1 MDPQAGPAA
10 IDPARAASGFTASGR
25 SGWLERLRSL
35 SLAARSALAVGVVLL
50 AGLLIWSLQGT
61 SPDREQRILF
71 SNVSGAD
78 GAAIV
83 TALEQMNVPYQF
95 TEGGTAITVPKAM
108 VYETRLKLAG
118 QGLPKSGNVGFEILE
133 KQKFGTSQFVERVN
147 YLRGLEGE
155 LARSIGSIA
164 QVKSAR
170 VHLAVPKQT
179 AFTREQ
185 ERPSASVLLTL
196 HPGRVLDPSQTAAIA
211 RLVSSSVPGMQ
222 VQDVALLD
230 TDGGSLVASQ
240 PRADLDA
247 GQLRYTKEVEASLA
261 RRLADLLTPLAGPNG
276 FRAQVTV
283 DLSFDD
289 REKTSEVYSRNAGD
303 QSIRSEQIMESRGQ
317 GDGPGGLPGALS
329 NQPPVPPEA
338 PVVNQVN
345 GRPAAA
351 QGAGAARELTAP
363 GRVETGQSVAADG
376 SPLRREKTVNY
387 EVDRSIERFKPSK
400 GQVRRISA
408 AVVLDYK
415 PSTNGSV
422 RAPYSQDEL
431 RQINTLIRDAV
442 GYVQA
447 RGDTVSVANL
457 PFNAPPVNESAPA
470 TPESWWTPELMDQ
483 AKKMGW
489 TALGALLL
497 YFLVL
502 RPLLR
507 PRPVV
512 APQPVEPAM
521 AAAPAQNDVKREIEE
536 KQEAWARQREVWAAE
551 ERLREQD
558 EQLRR
563 DQEEKTQA
571 ERKRR
576 LDELLGYA
584 EGFASRQPDQT
595 ALLLKSWASSRPPVG
610 STGANEASG
619 ASR

>member
-1 MDPQAGPAA
+1 MDSQA
-10 IDPARAASGFTASGR
+10 DPARGAAPGSSGGFASGG
-25 SGWLERLRSL
+25 LERLRSL
-35 SLAARSALAVGVVLL
+35 SLATRVALAALALLVV
-50 AGLLIWSLQGT
+50 AGLIWAVQSN
-61 SPDREQRILF
+61 SVDREQRVLF
-71 SNVSGAD
+71 SNVTGAD

-83 TALEQMNVPYQF
+83 AALEQMNVPYQF
-95 TEGGTAITVPKAM
+95 TEGGTAITVPKSL

-179 AFTREQ
+179 SFTREQ

-211 RLVSSSVPGMQ
+211 RLVSASVPGMQ

-230 TDGGSLVASQ
+230 TDGGALVATQ

-283 DLSFDD
+283 DLSFDE
-289 REKTSEVYSRNAGD
+289 REKTSEMYSRNAGD
-303 QSIRSEQIMESRGQ
+303 QTIRSEQTLETRPSAE
-317 GDGPGGLPGALS
+317 GPGGLPGALS
-329 NQPPVPPEA
+329 NQPPTPPEA
-338 PVVNQVN
+338 PIVNSVN
-345 GRPAAA
+345 GRSAAV
-351 QGAGAARELTAP
+351 GTAASSRELSAP
-363 GRVETGQSVAADG
+363 GRVETGQSQETAA
-376 SPLRREKTVNY
+376 LRREKTVNY
-387 EVDRSIERFKPSK
+387 EVDRSIERIKPGK

-415 PSTNGSV
+415 PSGNGAV
-422 RAPYSQDEL
+422 KAPYSQDEL

-457 PFNAPPVNESAPA
+457 PFNAPPVNEAPQGG
-470 TPESWWTPELMDQ
+470 TEGIWTPELFDQ
-483 AKKMGW
+483 LKKVGW
-489 TALGALLL
+489 VLLGAGLL
-497 YFLVL
+497 YLLVL

-507 PRPVV
+507 PRP
-512 APQPVEPAM
+512 AASRTEPAPDFR
-521 AAAPAQNDVKREIEE
+521 AASGADKAKSEIEE
-536 KQEAWARQREVWAAE
+536 KEEAWARQRDVWAAE

-558 EQLRR
+558 EQLRKDR
-563 DQEEKTQA
+563 EEQAQA
-571 ERKRR
+571 EGKRQ
-576 LDELLGYA
+576 LDELMAYA
-584 EGFASRQPDQT
+584 AGFASQQPDQT
-595 ALLLKSWASSRPPVG
+595 ALLLKSWAAGKAPVASARAAASS
-610 STGANEASG
+610 TASV
-619 ASR
+619 